1 MQFLKYMSYFMV
13 GFFVLAG
20 AFCAFSESSSQLLP
34 GWRRYVMGAILV
46 AYGVIRG
53 MRIRKNQMKP

>member
-20 AFCAFSESSSQLLP
+20 AFCAFSESSAQVLP
-34 GWRRYVMGAILV
+34 GWRRYVMGAVLV

-53 MRIRKNQMKP
+53 MRIRKNQLNP